1 MRKVLIGVLS
11 GLFLL
16 GGCGEDGTVE
26 ESSSSQESIQEEVK
40 TEPEALTL
48 PPENRPDEYTSDYDF
63 DERLLLYLE
72 SLDESSKKLMSEY
85 EQAVIDQEYLYSQ
98 EFAIQMDNIAYELNG
113 SLKGL
118 RKSPLVRHKARVE
131 ALEELTL
138 VTAKYAEAAML
149 FSEGSIEK
157 DEETFMWGADRLNQA
172 KSMGLNLKEK
182 LDEAYN

>member
-1 MRKVLIGVLS
+1 
-11 GLFLL
+11 
-16 GGCGEDGTVE
+16 
-26 ESSSSQESIQEEVK
+26 
-40 TEPEALTL
+40 
-48 PPENRPDEYTSDYDF
+48 
-63 DERLLLYLE
+63 
-72 SLDESSKKLMSEY
+72 MSEY

-118 RKSPLVRHKARVE
+118 RKSPLVRHKDRME

-138 VTAKYAEAAML
+138 VTTKYAEAAML